1 MSSSVSATAILAADP
16 LDADRLLNPGNS
28 TLEERWAVWQARGA
42 AHELAVARKSKV
54 VVPVLAAL
62 LAAGLYLLLGR

>member
-1 MSSSVSATAILAADP
+1 MTIEK
-16 LDADRLLNPGNS
+16 LLIAN
-28 TLEERWAVWQARGA
+28 RGEIALRIHRA